1 MADNQRERERKKKR
15 ERGLPS
21 DGWMI
26 QAPFILSS
34 CSYCIYLIQYG
45 VRIVQCMYYTKLIK
59 REVKYTYTHTHT
71 LMFKKDQDVH
81 ERSRSLLKN
90 KEIRSLKAD
99 IVEQLHDIDPE
110 DLNRVITNKSS
121 VTVIK
126 LSNKNLLYA
135 VDDAVM
141 FFTLDSFYRS
151 SIGQPGK
158 TGSNQTNAKASSNAN
173 SKSNASTGK
182 VTGSSSSDKDSKLYP
197 TIAFL
202 SHFPD
207 CMKTFIIYSPVSEY
221 LLKGADLMMPGLCC
235 SKLLDKTNRLD
246 ELAMGEPVCIKVVGN
261 PLPFA
266 VGVSLINRTTL
277 ASMRNDDGSIKKGK
291 AVEVLHL
298 YGDLI
303 TARDM
308 VPNSGFGSSCIYAI
322 DGKTLKEQQ
331 EEETEEEEEEEE
343 ADDDK
348 NDDAKDTG
356 WTDSALDGDI
366 AVDDMNSADT
376 AEEELLSDQQEACAA
391 DEVLDTIDPSVDEI
405 ELVADIHRLA
415 VDAEDSADPSP
426 TTTAQHDEALLR
438 AVLLGTK
445 YVLKSQQLPMLV
457 STYWALLQR

>member
-1 MADNQRERERKKKR
+1 
-15 ERGLPS
+15 
-21 DGWMI
+21 
-26 QAPFILSS
+26 
-34 CSYCIYLIQYG
+34 
-45 VRIVQCMYYTKLIK
+45 
-59 REVKYTYTHTHT
+59 
-71 LMFKKDQDVH
+71 MFKKDQDVH

-99 IVEQLHDIDPE
+99 IVQQLHGSIDPE

-141 FFTLDSFYRS
+141 FFTLDSFHRAN
-151 SIGQPGK
+151 ICQPGK
-158 TGSNQTNAKASSNAN
+158 TGSNQTSAKASSAN
-173 SKSNASTGK
+173 SKSTAGTSK
-182 VTGSSSSDKDSKLYP
+182 VTGSSGDKDSKLFP

-221 LLKGADLMMPGLCC
+221 LMKGADLMMPGLCC

-246 ELAMGEPVCIKVVGN
+246 ELAIGEPVCIKVVGN

-266 VGVSLINRTTL
+266 VGVSLINRTIL

-303 TARDM
+303 TSRGM

-331 EEETEEEEEEEE
+331 EEQTEEEEQEEEE
-343 ADDDK
+343 KADDD
-348 NDDAKDTG
+348 NDNDDNDDDDAKDTG
-356 WTDSALDGDI
+356 RTDSALDYDET
-366 AVDDMNSADT
+366 VDDMNSGDT
-376 AEEELLSDQQEACAA
+376 AEGGLLSDQLEACKDDPSA
-391 DEVLDTIDPSVDEI
+391 DES
-405 ELVADIHRLA
+405 ELVADIHRLT
-415 VDAEDSADPSP
+415 VDAEDPAVLSS
-426 TTTAQHDEALLR
+426 TTAQHDEALLR

-445 YVLKSQQLPMLV
+445 YVLKNPQLPMLV
-457 STYWALLQR
+457 STYWTLLQR

>member
-1 MADNQRERERKKKR
+1 
-15 ERGLPS
+15 
-21 DGWMI
+21 
-26 QAPFILSS
+26 
-34 CSYCIYLIQYG
+34 
-45 VRIVQCMYYTKLIK
+45 
-59 REVKYTYTHTHT
+59 
-71 LMFKKDQDVH
+71 MFKKDQDVH

-99 IVEQLHDIDPE
+99 IVQQLHGSIDPE
-110 DLNRVITNKSS
+110 DLNKVITNKSS

-141 FFTLDSFYRS
+141 FFTLDSFHRA
-151 SIGQPGK
+151 SICQPGK
-158 TGSNQTNAKASSNAN
+158 TGSNQTSAKASNAN
-173 SKSNASTGK
+173 SKSTASTGK
-182 VTGSSSSDKDSKLYP
+182 VTGSSGDKNSKLFP

-221 LLKGADLMMPGLCC
+221 LMKGADLMMPGLCC

-246 ELAMGEPVCIKVVGN
+246 ELAIGEPVCIKVVGN

-303 TARDM
+303 TARGM

-331 EEETEEEEEEEE
+331 EEQTEEEEQEEEE
-343 ADDDK
+343 EKADDD
-348 NDDAKDTG
+348 NNDDDDAKDTG
-356 WTDSALDGDI
+356 CTDSALDYDE
-366 AVDDMNSADT
+366 AVDDMNSGDT
-376 AEEELLSDQQEACAA
+376 AEGGLLSDQLEACK
-391 DEVLDTIDPSVDEI
+391 DEVLNTTDPNADES
-405 ELVADIHRLA
+405 ELVADIHTLA
-415 VDAEDSADPSP
+415 VDAEDPADPSS
-426 TTTAQHDEALLR
+426 TTAQHDEALLR

-445 YVLKSQQLPMLV
+445 YVLKSPQLPMLV
-457 STYWALLQR
+457 STYWTLLQR

>member
-1 MADNQRERERKKKR
+1 
-15 ERGLPS
+15 
-21 DGWMI
+21 
-26 QAPFILSS
+26 
-34 CSYCIYLIQYG
+34 
-45 VRIVQCMYYTKLIK
+45 
-59 REVKYTYTHTHT
+59 
-71 LMFKKDQDVH
+71 MFKKDQDVY

-99 IVEQLHDIDPE
+99 IVQQLHGSIDPE

-141 FFTLDSFYRS
+141 FFTLDSFHRS
-151 SIGQPGK
+151 SIGQSGK
-158 TGSNQTNAKASSNAN
+158 TGSNQTAAKASNATN
-173 SKSNASTGK
+173 KSSVSTGK
-182 VTGSSSSDKDSKLYP
+182 VTGSSGDKDSKLFP

-202 SHFPD
+202 SHFPE
-207 CMKTFIIYSPVSEY
+207 CMKTFVIYSPVSEY
-221 LLKGADLMMPGLCC
+221 LMKGADLMMPGLCC

-246 ELAMGEPVCIKVVGN
+246 ELAIGEPVCIKVVGN

-303 TARDM
+303 TAKDM

-331 EEETEEEEEEEE
+331 EEDTEEEEQEEEE
-343 ADDDK
+343 KADDD
-348 NDDAKDTG
+348 NNYDVEDTG
-356 WTDSALDGDI
+356 RSDSALGNNE
-366 AVDDMNSADT
+366 AVDDMNSGYT
-376 AEEELLSDQQEACAA
+376 TEGGVLSDQLEACK
-391 DEVLDTIDPSVDEI
+391 DEVVLDTTHPSIDES
-405 ELVADIHRLA
+405 ELVGDIHRLA
-415 VDAEDSADPSP
+415 VDAKDPDAEVPADFSS
-426 TTTAQHDEALLR
+426 TTAQHDEALLR

-445 YVLKSQQLPMLV
+445 YVLKSPQLPMLV

>member
-1 MADNQRERERKKKR
+1 
-15 ERGLPS
+15 
-21 DGWMI
+21 
-26 QAPFILSS
+26 
-34 CSYCIYLIQYG
+34 
-45 VRIVQCMYYTKLIK
+45 
-59 REVKYTYTHTHT
+59 
-71 LMFKKDQDVH
+71 MFKKDQDVH

-99 IVEQLHDIDPE
+99 IVQQLHGSIDPE

-141 FFTLDSFYRS
+141 FFTLDSFHRAN
-151 SIGQPGK
+151 ICQPAK
-158 TGSNQTNAKASSNAN
+158 TGSNQTSAKASNAN
-173 SKSNASTGK
+173 SKSTAGTSK
-182 VTGSSSSDKDSKLYP
+182 VTGSSGDKDNKLFP

-221 LLKGADLMMPGLCC
+221 LMKGADLMMPGLCC

-246 ELAMGEPVCIKVVGN
+246 ELAIGEPVCIKVVGN

-303 TARDM
+303 TAKGM

-331 EEETEEEEEEEE
+331 EEQTEEEEQEEEE
-343 ADDDK
+343 ADDD
-348 NDDAKDTG
+348 NDDDDAKDIG
-356 WTDSALDGDI
+356 RTDSALDYDG
-366 AVDDMNSADT
+366 AVDDMNSGDT
-376 AEEELLSDQQEACAA
+376 AEGGLLSDQLEACK
-391 DEVLDTIDPSVDEI
+391 DEVLDTTDPSADES
-405 ELVADIHRLA
+405 ELVADIHILA
-415 VDAEDSADPSP
+415 VDADDPADPSS
-426 TTTAQHDEALLR
+426 TTAQHDEALLR

-445 YVLKSQQLPMLV
+445 YVLKSPQLPMLV
-457 STYWALLQR
+457 STYWTLLQR